1 MRAMLL
7 VPDRPQDVYSTVV
20 FLEYVS
26 LQDLHTLGDTHEL
39 FIVISEAGVIHIV
52 QTGKQMHQGL
62 AFRRKVFQNLSPWL
76 AFVLFS

>member
-20 FLEYVS
+20 FPDYVL

-39 FIVISEAGVIHIV
+39 FIIISV
-52 QTGKQMHQGL
+52 
-62 AFRRKVFQNLSPWL
+62 
-76 AFVLFS
+76 